1 MIVIKILANENFPI
15 ASVRYLEN
23 NGFDITYVGNAHA
36 GISDKEVMELATMED
51 RLIVT
56 FDRDY
61 GELIFRHQFKPP
73 AGVIYL
79 RLNDFTPDFPGEF
92 LKEFLNNSSL
102 IFREMFTVI
111 DERGIRQEKY

>member
-1 MIVIKILANENFPI
+1 VIKILANENFPI
-15 ASVRYLEN
+15 ASVKYLEN
-23 NGFDITYVGNAHA
+23 EGFDIMYIGYEHA
-36 GISDKEVMELATMED
+36 GITDKEVMDLAIADD

-61 GELIFRHQFKPP
+61 GELIFKYEQKPP

-79 RLNDFTPDFPGEF
+79 RIFDFSPDYPGEF
-92 LKEFLNNSSL
+92 LKNILNSENL

-111 DERGIRQEKY
+111 DERGIRQKKY

>member
-1 MIVIKILANENFPI
+1 MIKILANENFPI
-15 ASVRYLEN
+15 ASVKYLEN
-23 NGFDITYVGNAHA
+23 EGFDIMYIGYEHA
-36 GISDKEVMELATMED
+36 GITDKEVMDLAIADD

-61 GELIFRHQFKPP
+61 GELIFKYEQKPP

-79 RLNDFTPDFPGEF
+79 RIFDFSPDYPGEF
-92 LKEFLNNSSL
+92 LKNILNSENL

-111 DERGIRQEKY
+111 DERGIRQKKY